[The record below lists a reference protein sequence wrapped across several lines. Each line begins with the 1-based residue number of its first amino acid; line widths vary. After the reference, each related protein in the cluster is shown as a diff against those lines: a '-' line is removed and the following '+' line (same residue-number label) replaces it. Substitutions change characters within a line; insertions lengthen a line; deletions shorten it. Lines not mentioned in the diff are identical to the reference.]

1 MENVKTLQEERKQLF
16 NDFYNNRLP
25 KRMPIQIQVPHTIM
39 GAVGKISAFEYQYNF
54 GLLRD
59 AADNICMS
67 LNSDTC
73 PIIGVGHNARVPA
86 YYHFMASNNFQMGA
100 NGQMQHPEVS
110 GMTAEEYGA
119 LIADPYAF
127 MLETAIPRHY
137 EKLSLDKPIERTLAL
152 NAAQSAVQKLTGQM
166 GQTLRY
172 LIERYGYYP
181 GAPLGSGGFVA
192 APFDFLSDQLRGFS
206 GISMDLRRH
215 KSHIKEACE
224 ALLPLMYRFALP
236 PNPHPEG
243 FIGNPLHMPPFMRP
257 KDVEELWFPTYKK
270 LLEQL
275 AARGARVRAFCEGDW
290 TRYLDLLR
298 ELPAGTILAF
308 EYGDPKLFKEKLGD
322 KFILVGFY
330 PLALL
335 KTGTPQQCID
345 KAKELLDIMLPGGGY
360 LFNFDKAPMA
370 AEDMNLDNLYALTDF
385 LRDYAVYD
393 NAGTPYGMALN
404 TENYCVDPSIET
416 FDSKYAFDWKAHK
429 EKYPLTPEG
438 ARSFLDTTYNQ
449 SFRDNILL
457 LV

>member
-1 MENVKTLQEERKQLF
+1 MENVKNLQEERKQLF
-16 NDFYNNRLP
+16 NDFYNNRIP

-39 GAVGKISAFEYQYNF
+39 GAVGKISPFEYQYHF
-54 GLLRD
+54 DLLKD
-59 AADNICMS
+59 AADKICLS

-86 YYHFMASNNFQMGA
+86 YYQFLASNNFQMGA

-110 GMTAEEYGA
+110 GMTADEYGA

-137 EKLSLDKPIERTLAL
+137 GSLALDKPVERTLAL
-152 NAAQSAVQKLTGQM
+152 KAAQSAVQRLTGQM
-166 GQTLRY
+166 GQTLRH
-172 LIERYGYYP
+172 LTEKYGYYP

-192 APFDFLSDQLRGFS
+192 APFDFLSDQLRGFN

-215 KSHIKEACE
+215 KSQIKEACE

-257 KDVEELWFPTYKK
+257 KDVEELWFPTYKT

-298 ELPAGTILAF
+298 ELPAGTMLAF

-393 NAGTPYGMALN
+393 NAGDSYGMALN
-404 TENYCVDPSIET
+404 TENYRPDPSVEA
-416 FDSKYAFDWKAHK
+416 FDSKYAFDWDRHQRI
-429 EKYPLTPEG
+429 YPLTPED
-438 ARSFLDTTYNQ
+438 ARPFLETTYNQ